1 MTKTYLLLTV
11 SVVEFI
17 SSLGNNL
24 ENNAS
29 PISNVSCWSSEGSLI
44 IETSAME
51 VTDSKASL
59 VEEPSLEEMQR
70 MALWL
75 MCIMQKRVYL
85 EESVLID
92 CEMWVENCLNFI
104 LGRTKRTKIVD
115 RETERVVLLEY
126 ENLFRWIK
134 KEKI

>member
-59 VEEPSLEEMQR
+59 VEEPSLEED
-70 MALWL
+70 ATDG
-75 MCIMQKRVYL
+75 IMVDVYNVKRVYL
-85 EESVLID
+85 KNQVF
-92 CEMWVENCLNFI
+92 N
-104 LGRTKRTKIVD
+104 
-115 RETERVVLLEY
+115 
-126 ENLFRWIK
+126 
-134 KEKI
+134 